1 MGSDF
6 HGPQLL
12 GIPWAA
18 RLSYLIAS
26 RRCGAAI
33 DPKADTV
40 SDEENNVNTDLFKN
54 IERLRQLRIEHRD
67 LDDVISRLSMDFK
80 VDELQMKR
88 LKRRKLMLKDQ
99 IARLESQLI
108 PDLNA

>member
-1 MGSDF
+1 MSDDK
-6 HGPQLL
+6 
-12 GIPWAA
+12 
-18 RLSYLIAS
+18 S
-26 RRCGAAI
+26 
-33 DPKADTV
+33 
-40 SDEENNVNTDLFKN
+40 NVNTDLFKN

-67 LDDVISRLSMDFK
+67 LDDVISRLIMDFK

>member
-1 MGSDF
+1 MSDDD
-6 HGPQLL
+6 
-12 GIPWAA
+12 
-18 RLSYLIAS
+18 S
-26 RRCGAAI
+26 
-33 DPKADTV
+33 
-40 SDEENNVNTDLFKN
+40 NVNTDLFKN

>member
-1 MGSDF
+1 LRHAGV
-6 HGPQLL
+6 
-12 GIPWAA
+12 A
-18 RLSYLIAS
+18 RLHFQSSDA
-26 RRCGAAI
+26 
-33 DPKADTV
+33 V
-40 SDEENNVNTDLFKN
+40 SDEESNVNTDLFKN

-67 LDDVISRLSMDFK
+67 LDDIISRLSMDFK

-88 LKRRKLMLKDQ
+88 LKRRKLLLKDQ

>member
-1 MGSDF
+1 M
-6 HGPQLL
+6 
-12 GIPWAA
+12 ACA
-18 RLSYLIAS
+18 RPLNKHQTNKIT
-26 RRCGAAI
+26 RQQI
-33 DPKADTV
+33 QVTD
-40 SDEENNVNTDLFKN
+40 DENKVNTDLFKN

-88 LKRRKLMLKDQ
+88 LKKRKLLLKDQ

>member
-1 MGSDF
+1 MSD
-6 HGPQLL
+6 
-12 GIPWAA
+12 
-18 RLSYLIAS
+18 
-26 RRCGAAI
+26 
-33 DPKADTV
+33 DK
-40 SDEENNVNTDLFKN
+40 NNVNTDLFKN

-67 LDDVISRLSMDFK
+67 LDDIISRLSMDFK

-88 LKRRKLMLKDQ
+88 LKRRKLLLKDQ

>member
-1 MGSDF
+1 MA
-6 HGPQLL
+6 QLRS
-12 GIPWAA
+12 IN
-18 RLSYLIAS
+18 
-26 RRCGAAI
+26 
-33 DPKADTV
+33 V
-40 SDEENNVNTDLFKN
+40 SDDKNNVNTDLFKN

-67 LDDVISRLSMDFK
+67 LDDIISRLTMDFK

>member
-1 MGSDF
+1 MSD
-6 HGPQLL
+6 
-12 GIPWAA
+12 
-18 RLSYLIAS
+18 
-26 RRCGAAI
+26 
-33 DPKADTV
+33 DK
-40 SDEENNVNTDLFKN
+40 NNVNTDLFKN

-88 LKRRKLMLKDQ
+88 LKRRKLLLKDQ

>member
-1 MGSDF
+1 M
-6 HGPQLL
+6 
-12 GIPWAA
+12 
-18 RLSYLIAS
+18 
-26 RRCGAAI
+26 
-33 DPKADTV
+33 
-40 SDEENNVNTDLFKN
+40 SDEKNNVNTDLFKN

-67 LDDVISRLSMDFK
+67 LDDIISRLTMDFK

-99 IARLESQLI
+99 ITRLESQLI

>member
-1 MGSDF
+1 MAQFRS
-6 HGPQLL
+6 
-12 GIPWAA
+12 IN
-18 RLSYLIAS
+18 
-26 RRCGAAI
+26 
-33 DPKADTV
+33 V
-40 SDEENNVNTDLFKN
+40 SDDKNSVNTDLFKN

-88 LKRRKLMLKDQ
+88 LKRRKLLLKDQ
-99 IARLESQLI
+99 ITRLESQLI

>member
-1 MGSDF
+1 M
-6 HGPQLL
+6 
-12 GIPWAA
+12 
-18 RLSYLIAS
+18 
-26 RRCGAAI
+26 
-33 DPKADTV
+33 
-40 SDEENNVNTDLFKN
+40 SDEDSNVNTALFKN

-67 LDDVISRLSMDFK
+67 LDDIISRLSMDFK

-88 LKRRKLMLKDQ
+88 LKRRKLLLKDQ